1 MLAAFRKGVIDYN
14 LPPIDMII
22 RRRQLLTTAIKAITS
37 PDFSFNR
44 VIRIIF
50 VGEEALDVGGPR
62 REFLRYTIFIN

>member
-1 MLAAFRKGVIDYN
+1 MCW
-14 LPPIDMII
+14 LPSERALLIITYHVI
-22 RRRQLLTTAIKAITS
+22 RRRRLLTTAIKAITS

-44 VIRIIF
+44 VIQVIF

>member
-14 LPPIDMII
+14 LPHIDMII
-22 RRRQLLTTAIKAITS
+22 RRRRLLTTAIKAITS

-44 VIRIIF
+44 VIRVIF

-62 REFLRYTIFIN
+62 R